1 MSIIK
6 ALLSHSDASGSR
18 STILKP
24 LTWLLGIIL
33 ATLLAAFRF
42 SAPAWFCYLLAGIAI
57 LAVLLFFFAYVFCL
71 FKDRDALRSESFSLR
86 KMEIEKG
93 LVELKLKADTASK
106 EEKKALKLEIKNAEE
121 SVNAMKIAMK
131 SMNKFKSSFAVGMNI
146 EAE

>member
-42 SAPAWFCYLLAGIAI
+42 SVPAWFCYLLAGIAI

-93 LVELKLKADTASK
+93 LYGDSDMGLVQRSNREIK
-106 EEKKALKLEIKNAEE
+106 EERLLNSE
-121 SVNAMKIAMK
+121 SAGEGV
-131 SMNKFKSSFAVGMNI
+131 
-146 EAE
+146 

>member
-71 FKDRDALRSESFSLR
+71 FKDRDALRSESFSLWKIR
-86 KMEIEKG
+86 NG
-93 LVELKLKADTASK
+93 LLSRDINETVRRADTLYRYISNGETDTK
-106 EEKKALKLEIKNAEE
+106 
-121 SVNAMKIAMK
+121 
-131 SMNKFKSSFAVGMNI
+131 
-146 EAE
+146 

>member
-93 LVELKLKADTASK
+93 LYGDSDMGLVQRSNREIK
-106 EEKKALKLEIKNAEE
+106 EERLLNSE
-121 SVNAMKIAMK
+121 SAGEGV
-131 SMNKFKSSFAVGMNI
+131 
-146 EAE
+146 

>member
-86 KMEIEKG
+86 KIRNGLLSCDINETVRRAEHCIDISPTEKQ
-93 LVELKLKADTASK
+93 
-106 EEKKALKLEIKNAEE
+106 IQNKNHT
-121 SVNAMKIAMK
+121 VL
-131 SMNKFKSSFAVGMNI
+131 
-146 EAE
+146 

>member
-42 SAPAWFCYLLAGIAI
+42 SAPAWFCYLLAGIII

-71 FKDRDALRSESFSLR
+71 FKDRDALRSESFSLW

-93 LVELKLKADTASK
+93 LYGDSDMGLVQRSNREIK
-106 EEKKALKLEIKNAEE
+106 EERLLNSE
-121 SVNAMKIAMK
+121 SAGEGV
-131 SMNKFKSSFAVGMNI
+131 
-146 EAE
+146 

>member
-1 MSIIK
+1 MSIIR

-93 LVELKLKADTASK
+93 LYGDSDMGLIQRSNR
-106 EEKKALKLEIKNAEE
+106 EIKDDYLLNSE
-121 SVNAMKIAMK
+121 SAGEGI
-131 SMNKFKSSFAVGMNI
+131 
-146 EAE
+146 